1 MSKKSEDYNIK
12 PENKEAKIDTSNWP
26 LLLKNFDKLLVRSYK
41 YTPINAGSSPT
52 QRPLEEHLKYGVINL
67 DKPANPSSHEIVA
80 WIKKIL
86 KVEKTGHS
94 GTLDPKVTGCLI
106 VCLNRATRLVKA
118 QQSAG
123 KEYVGIVKFHNPIEN
138 KAVIEDCLKRLQ
150 GACFQRP
157 PLISSVKRELRVRTI
172 YDYKLIEFDKEKNMA
187 IFWISCEAGT
197 YVRTMCVHMGLLAK
211 TGGHMQEL
219 RRVRSGILREDASMV
234 TMHDVLDA
242 QYVYEQTKK
251 EDYLR
256 RVVRPLEIL
265 LTNYPRIV
273 IKDSA
278 VNAICYGAKLTVPG
292 VLRFENNI
300 ENGKEIVIIT
310 TKGEAVAIAVAEMTS
325 SVLASCDHGVVCKT
339 KRVIM
344 DRETYPRKWG
354 LGPYAL
360 QKKKLIK
367 EGKLDKYGKVN
378 DKTPEDYKKIFGND
392 NKKEEKKE
400 KKEKKK
406 EESSSSDSEKEEKPK
421 KEKKEGKEKEEKGK
435 DKKAKSKEKE
445 LLGKKKKK
453 EDSDDSDSDSDSEEV
468 KPKKKEVK
476 KKEKS
481 DSESDSS
488 DEKVKPKKAS
498 NKKKEK
504 DSSSDDDD

>member
-1 MSKKSEDYNIK
+1 M
-12 PENKEAKIDTSNWP
+12 
-26 LLLKNFDKLLVRSYK
+26 
-41 YTPINAGSSPT
+41 
-52 QRPLEEHLKYGVINL
+52 EEHLKYGVINL

-123 KEYVGIVKFHNPIEN
+123 KEYVGIVKFHNPIES
-138 KAVIEDCLKRLQ
+138 AAEVEDCLKRLQ

-157 PLISSVKRELRVRTI
+157 PLISSVKRDLRVRSI
-172 YDYKLIEFDKEKNMA
+172 YDYKLFEFDKTNNMA

-197 YVRTMCVHMGLLAK
+197 YVRTMCVHLGLLAK

-219 RRVRSGILREDASMV
+219 RRVRSGILREDETMV

-256 RVVRPLEIL
+256 RVVRPLELL

-278 VNAICYGAKLTVPG
+278 VNALCYGAKLTVPG
-292 VLRFENNI
+292 VLRFENGI
-300 ENGKEIVIIT
+300 ENGKEVVIIT
-310 TKGEAVAIAVAEMTS
+310 TKGEAVAIAIAEMTS
-325 SVLASCDHGVVCKT
+325 STLASCDHGIVCKT

-354 LGPYAL
+354 LGPYAV
-360 QKKKLIK
+360 KKQKLIK
-367 EGKLDKYGKVN
+367 EGKLDKYGKPN
-378 DKTPEDYKKIFGND
+378 EKTPEDYKKIFGKNELKEENND
-392 NKKEEKKE
+392 EEEKEEKKE
-400 KKEKKK
+400 KKEKK
-406 EESSSSDSEKEEKPK
+406 EEKLLNKKTK
-421 KEKKEGKEKEEKGK
+421 KE
-435 DKKAKSKEKE
+435 
-445 LLGKKKKK
+445 
-453 EDSDDSDSDSDSEEV
+453 DSDSDSDSEEV
-468 KPKKKEVK
+468 KPKKKKE
-476 KKEKS
+476 KKEES
-481 DSESDSS
+481 DSESDE
-488 DEKVKPKKAS
+488 EKQ
-498 NKKKEK
+498 KKKSEK
-504 DSSSDDDD
+504 KKKKVESDSDSD

>member
-1 MSKKSEDYNIK
+1 MSKKTQEYSIK
-12 PENKEAKIDTSNWP
+12 PENKDAKIDTSDWP

-138 KAVIEDCLKRLQ
+138 KSQVEDCLKRLQ

-219 RRVRSGILREDASMV
+219 RRVRSGILKEDESMV

-242 QYVYEQTKK
+242 QYIYEQTKK

-292 VLRFENNI
+292 VLRFEDNI
-300 ENGKEIVIIT
+300 ENGKEIVLIT
-310 TKGEAVAIAVAEMTS
+310 TKGEAVAIAIAEMTS

-378 DKTPEDYKKIFGND
+378 DKTPDDYKKIFGD
-392 NKKEEKKE
+392 ESKKEVKKEEKKEDKKEKKEEKKEKKEE

-406 EESSSSDSEKEEKPK
+406 EESSSSDSSSES
-421 KEKKEGKEKEEKGK
+421 K
-435 DKKAKSKEKE
+435 DKK
-445 LLGKKKKK
+445 LLGKKKKEAEK
-453 EDSDDSDSDSDSEEV
+453 SEDSDSESE
-468 KPKKKEVK
+468 KKIKKDNKKKQ
-476 KKEKS
+476 
-481 DSESDSS
+481 ESDSS
-488 DEKVKPKKAS
+488 DSEEINPIKKVKPKKV
-498 NKKKEK
+498 E
-504 DSSSDDDD
+504 SSSDDDDE